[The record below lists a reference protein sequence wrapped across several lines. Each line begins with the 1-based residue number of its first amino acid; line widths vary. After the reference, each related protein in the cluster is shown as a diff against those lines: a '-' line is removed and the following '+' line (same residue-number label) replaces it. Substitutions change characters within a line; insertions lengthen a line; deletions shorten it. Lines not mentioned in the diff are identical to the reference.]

1 MPGANDERT
10 FDGRTRW
17 VRLPLSWA
25 ALVFVAVA
33 VTTFAV
39 SIENGRPAW
48 QASSFALVA
57 GSLAVVGVVVL
68 DAIAGRSGVRIVVHV
83 LPGLFVL
90 STAFLLTALQLAD
103 RFLPPLLYVVPVG
116 LWVGGGSLVLGSV
129 FVYRGQSR
137 RLRRVAYVGLGA
149 SLVWGLA
156 VVGYAVSEVLS
167 RGWVWTSAVTAEG
180 VAALFLL
187 VALIGVPGLVFLWD
201 LRETRPEGRGLT
213 EER

>member
-1 MPGANDERT
+1 MPGTDGERT
-10 FDGRTRW
+10 FDGWRRW
-17 VRLPLSWA
+17 IQLPLSWA
-25 ALVFVAVA
+25 AIVFVAVA

-39 SIENGRPAW
+39 SVENGRPAQ
-48 QASSFALVA
+48 QAARFALVA
-57 GSLAVVGVVVL
+57 GAVGMAGAAVLHAGVGRNGL
-68 DAIAGRSGVRIVVHV
+68 RIAVHV

-116 LWVGGGSLVLGSV
+116 LWVGGGSLVLGGL

-137 RLRRVAYVGLGA
+137 RLRRIAYVGLGS

-156 VVGYAVSEVLS
+156 GVGYAVSEILS
-167 RGWVWTSAVTAEG
+167 RGWNGSSGVTAEA
-180 VAALFLL
+180 VAAVSLL
-187 VALIGVPGLVFLWD
+187 VALIGFPSLVFLWD
-201 LRETRPEGRGLT
+201 LRETRPEGRGQA